1 MSRQECVSGALEGPK
16 FQSPDRELQRNSDH
30 QSSVLGIGCFVSEDM
45 AAVLGLDSLQR
56 SEKICILIPAYN
68 AQWTLG
74 SVLEKV
80 KLLDIDAFVVDDGSS
95 DETGRVASEH
105 DVQLLRHSLNLG
117 KGAALRTGF
126 QSILQKDY
134 QVVITLDADGQHDPS
149 EVPFLLKI
157 FQNVRPDILIAS
169 RAAGFEKMTFL
180 RRFWNR
186 LGVKA
191 VARLCHSDITDSQS
205 GFRLIRSR
213 VIKGVGLSTSR
224 FETELELLIKAC
236 KKGFSVLSVP
246 IKTQKVDGTASSHF
260 RPVTDTWMVCKLFLR
275 SLFW

>member
-1 MSRQECVSGALEGPK
+1 MG
-16 FQSPDRELQRNSDH
+16 
-30 QSSVLGIGCFVSEDM
+30 
-45 AAVLGLDSLQR
+45 R

-74 SVLEKV
+74 SVLEKIGPL
-80 KLLDIDAFVVDDGSS
+80 KLDTLVVDDGSS
-95 DETGRVASEH
+95 DETERVALEH
-105 DVQLLRHSLNLG
+105 GVQLLKHSLNLG

-126 QSILQKDY
+126 QSILRKDY
-134 QVVITLDADGQHDPS
+134 QVVITLDADGQHDS
-149 EVPFLLKI
+149 ADIPFLLGV
-157 FQNVRPDILIAS
+157 FQNVKPDILIAS
-169 RAAGFEKMTFL
+169 RAAKFGQMTFL

-205 GFRLIRSR
+205 GFRLIRR
-213 VIKGVGLSTSR
+213 EVLEKVDLTTSR

-236 KKGFSVLSVP
+236 KKGFRVLSVP
-246 IKTQKVDGTASSHF
+246 INTQKVDGTASSHF

-275 SLFW
+275 SLLW

>member
-1 MSRQECVSGALEGPK
+1 
-16 FQSPDRELQRNSDH
+16 
-30 QSSVLGIGCFVSEDM
+30 
-45 AAVLGLDSLQR
+45 LD
-56 SEKICILIPAYN
+56 KICVLIPAYN

-74 SVLEKV
+74 AVLEKIEPLEV
-80 KLLDIDAFVVDDGSS
+80 DTLVVDDGSS
-95 DETGRVASEH
+95 DKTGRVASERGA
-105 DVQLLRHSLNLG
+105 QLLKHSQNLG

-126 QSILQKDY
+126 ESILRKDY
-134 QVVITLDADGQHDPS
+134 RVVITLDADGQHDPA
-149 EVPFLLKI
+149 EIPFLLGVFK
-157 FQNVRPDILIAS
+157 NVKPDILIAS
-169 RAAGFEKMTFL
+169 RASKFDQMTFL

-205 GFRLIRSR
+205 GFRLIRT
-213 VIKGVGLSTSR
+213 GVLKEINLSTSR

-246 IKTQKVDGTASSHF
+246 INTQKVDGTASSHF
-260 RPVTDTWMVCKLFLR
+260 RPVTDTWRVCKLFLR